1 VHLVTYLLL
10 VSIVNIDHLNN
21 GLNPVSDTEAL
32 KRPSEYLR
40 KRCPLCF
47 GGVKRDWN
55 EM

>member
-1 VHLVTYLLL
+1 VHLASLL
-10 VSIVNIDHLNN
+10 VSMVNDDIKYDILN
-21 GLNPVSDTEAL
+21 LVSDTEML